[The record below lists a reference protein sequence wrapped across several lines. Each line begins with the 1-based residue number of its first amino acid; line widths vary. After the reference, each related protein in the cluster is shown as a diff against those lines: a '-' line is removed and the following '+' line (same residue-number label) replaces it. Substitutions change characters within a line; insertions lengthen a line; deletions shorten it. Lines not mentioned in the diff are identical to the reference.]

1 MIFYKGQ
8 NLVKSSMEIMGVTG
22 NAVLALKVPDEEPT
36 SINTRDLTMTLGRFA
51 PAKVAGLIVSGGDGK
66 LVLPSDDEVLQSITH
81 GTRFV
86 DAQVWIS
93 SDINLVA
100 WRAIFEGCQIHQ
112 HKEIF
117 DT

>member
-51 PAKVAGLIVSGGDGK
+51 PAKVAGLIVSGADGK
-66 LVLPSDDEVLQSITH
+66 LVLPSDDEVLQSITR

-86 DAQVWIS
+86 DAQV
-93 SDINLVA
+93 
-100 WRAIFEGCQIHQ
+100 
-112 HKEIF
+112 
-117 DT
+117 